1 MKNPTLSPFSLR
13 TLRTIGAV
21 AVLAVLVAAGQA
33 QNREKFG
40 ISARAGGVNSVTGN
54 VMVTR
59 TGQPPK
65 ALTDQDDLVSG
76 DVVTTGQESQAEVLL
91 NPGSYLRV
99 AANSEFALV
108 DNSLNHLIVRLIK
121 GSAIIEVPGGEEA
134 DIRISVL
141 ANRQSLM
148 IIRGGIYRFNVQ
160 PGVTDLLVRKGRVL
174 PGINPR
180 EVVKGGTRVMYAAGV
195 PLIAKLNKQ
204 DQDEFDLWSK
214 KRAETL
220 ARANQKISGR
230 TVSGYLASM
239 SPFEWAFS
247 AANPWGLWTY
257 SPFARC
263 YTFMP
268 FRWGWSSP
276 YGNNYGNYFYGG
288 GYYGGGYSTGTYTT
302 NRGYN
307 PNPGTGTSTGPTWS
321 TAGGTVGGSSSGGSS
336 GGSSSAPTVSAPS
349 APMGSQAGPRD
360 PDSGSRSINRIK
372 DPN

>member
-1 MKNPTLSPFSLR
+1 MKDLTLSLKTIR
-13 TLRTIGAV
+13 TSAAI
-21 AVLAVLVAAGQA
+21 AVLAVLVSDGQA

-40 ISARAGGVNSVTGN
+40 ISAKAGGVNSVTGR

-59 TGQPPK
+59 TGQSPK
-65 ALTDQDDLVSG
+65 ALTDQDDLVGG
-76 DVVTTGQESQAEVLL
+76 DVVTTGQASQVEVLL

-108 DNSLNHLIVRLIK
+108 DNSLNNLVVRLIK
-121 GSAIIEVPGGEEA
+121 GSAIIEVTGGDDA

-141 ANRQSLM
+141 GNRQSLI

-160 PGVTDLLVRKGRVL
+160 PGLTDLLVRKGRVV
-174 PGINPR
+174 PGSNPR
-180 EVVKGGTRVMYAAGV
+180 EVIKGGTRVMYATGA
-195 PLIAKLNKQ
+195 PLVAKLSKQ

-220 ARANQKISGR
+220 ARAKQKISGR
-230 TVSGYLASM
+230 TVNGYLASM
-239 SPFEWAFS
+239 TAFEWAFS

-257 SPFARC
+257 SPFSRC
-263 YTFMP
+263 FTFMP

-276 YGNNYGNYFYGG
+276 YGHSYGNYYYGG
-288 GYYGGGYSTGTYTT
+288 GYYGGPYPT
-302 NRGYN
+302 NRGY
-307 PNPGTGTSTGPTWS
+307 GTGPTYS
-321 TAGGTVGGSSSGGSS
+321 TAGSSTGSPGNGSSGGSS
-336 GGSSSAPTVSAPS
+336 GASSSAPTVSAPS

-372 DPN
+372 DPNN